1 MDDIQKILTSLS
13 FGEEEVES
21 AVSNLANLLYRINAS
36 EEEGAALRDEAF
48 SRGIVKALLGVL
60 RSSSRVTLLAK
71 TAGCIALLA
80 HDSDDVRARLISTD
94 VIPLLLTLCTPQP
107 NPSDP
112 FDHGEPSWHGEW
124 VPVYE
129 QVLIALRKL
138 TYLNLDHQQKLAQ
151 VGGVKLII
159 DLCTDKEFLQTCSQ
173 FSPEAKC
180 CLEEYTLGKKLICRA
195 GKAPENERKSI
206 LRYFSVV
213 PQTSLSLHYPL
224 YLVQLAT
231 REQIWI
237 EDMMVTSGTV
247 WPDLSYFPESSN
259 PVWTCVMV
267 SCVEDGGHVWCQFCS
282 QEPHSSVQAM
292 CASLVE
298 LVSNARDES
307 FLCSSSLTLVSS
319 LLSSS
324 SSPSLP
330 LSLFLSFSL
339 FFHPFFSS
347 ICSQHLPSL
356 PPNWSTQLEM
366 YTQHSVPPLL
376 LPLLPL
382 PYLHSP
388 PLILLPSPLLLPPLL
403 PP

>member
-1 MDDIQKILTSLS
+1 MEVMDGIRKVLTNLS
-13 FGEEEVES
+13 YGEEEVES
-21 AVSNLANLLYRINAS
+21 AISNLANLLYRINAG
-36 EEEGAALRDEAF
+36 EEEGAALRDAAF

-80 HDSDDVRARLISTD
+80 HDSDDVRARLASTD
-94 VIPLLLTLCTPQP
+94 VVPLLLSLCTPRP

-195 GKAPENERKSI
+195 AKAPENERKSI

-213 PQTSLSLHYPL
+213 SQTPHTLSLHYPL

-231 REQIWI
+231 REQVWI

-247 WPDLSYFPESSN
+247 WPDPSYFPKSSN

-282 QEPHSSVQAM
+282 QEPRPQAQAM
-292 CASLVE
+292 CASLME
-298 LVSNARDES
+298 LVSDACDW
-307 FLCSSSLTLVSS
+307 LMSLVCE
-319 LLSSS
+319 LSHSP
-324 SSPSLP
+324 SSPSPSPFSP
-330 LSLFLSFSL
+330 LSLSFS
-339 FFHPFFSS
+339 PSS
-347 ICSQHLPSL
+347 QSVANASPPSL
-356 PPNWSTQLEM
+356 
-366 YTQHSVPPLL
+366 
-376 LPLLPL
+376 
-382 PYLHSP
+382 
-388 PLILLPSPLLLPPLL
+388 
-403 PP
+403 

>member
-1 MDDIQKILTSLS
+1 MDDIQKVLTNLS
-13 FGEEEVES
+13 YSEEEVES
-21 AVSNLANLLYRINAS
+21 AISNLANLLYRINAG
-36 EEEGAALRDEAF
+36 EEEGAALRDAAF

-80 HDSDDVRARLISTD
+80 HDSDDVRARLANTD
-94 VIPLLLTLCTPQP
+94 VVPLLLSLCTPRP

-112 FDHGEPSWHGEW
+112 FDHGEPSWHEEW

-159 DLCTDKEFLQTCSQ
+159 DLCTNKEFRQTCSQ

-195 GKAPENERKSI
+195 AKAPENERKSI

-213 PQTSLSLHYPL
+213 SQTPHTLSLHYPL

-231 REQIWI
+231 REQVWI

-247 WPDLSYFPESSN
+247 WSDPSYFPKSSN

-282 QEPHSSVQAM
+282 QEPRPQVQAM
-292 CASLVE
+292 CASLME
-298 LVSNARDES
+298 LVSNTCD
-307 FLCSSSLTLVSS
+307 
-319 LLSSS
+319 
-324 SSPSLP
+324 
-330 LSLFLSFSL
+330 
-339 FFHPFFSS
+339 
-347 ICSQHLPSL
+347 
-356 PPNWSTQLEM
+356 
-366 YTQHSVPPLL
+366 
-376 LPLLPL
+376 
-382 PYLHSP
+382 
-388 PLILLPSPLLLPPLL
+388 
-403 PP
+403 